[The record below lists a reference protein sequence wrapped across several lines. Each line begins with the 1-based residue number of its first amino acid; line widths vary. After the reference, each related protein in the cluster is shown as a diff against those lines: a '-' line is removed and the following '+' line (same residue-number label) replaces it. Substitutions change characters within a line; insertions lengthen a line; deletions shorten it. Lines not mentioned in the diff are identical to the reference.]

1 MTDAEREQAA
11 AGAAQGAVA
20 TVTDVPLVVDLDGTL
35 IKSDV
40 LWESLM
46 LLMRDR
52 PWALIRALRWL
63 SGGKASFKAKLVAEV
78 ALDPAALPYRDD
90 VLAFVHAAR
99 GEGRRVVLATATHQA
114 VADLVAGHLGVF
126 DEVLGTEG
134 QTNLGGATK
143 RHALEQR
150 YGNKGFDYMGD
161 HRRDIPIFAGARS
174 AHLVGA
180 SSSVEQAARTHG
192 NVDRVFPRARG
203 GPLLWLR
210 AMRIHQW
217 VKNALLFLPLTLAH
231 RLTDFHDLLR
241 VSIAFVA
248 FGLVA
253 SSTYQINDL
262 RDLAADRRHARK
274 RTRALASGDLSIPAG
289 LTLAA
294 VAFVSG
300 FAVALAWLPA
310 AFAGILAGYTVLT
323 LVYSFEL
330 KRRLLVDIIA
340 LALLYTL
347 RIVAG
352 GAAAGVVVSEWL
364 LAFSLFF
371 FTNLAFLK
379 RYIEL
384 RQMLPTAGG
393 KVAGRGYVDTDANMI
408 RSVGPS
414 TGTAAV
420 LVMAL
425 YINGAQVQKLYPAAF
440 WLWLIVPILI
450 YWNMRVWFLAER
462 GEVDHDPV
470 VFALRD
476 RVTWAATAA
485 VAVIAVLATIG

>member
-1 MTDAEREQAA
+1 MEAEREDAPAA
-11 AGAAQGAVA
+11 APV
-20 TVTDVPLVVDLDGTL
+20 VSDVPLVVDLDGTL

-52 PWALIRALRWL
+52 PWALVRALGWL
-63 SGGKASFKAKLVAEV
+63 GAGKAGFKAKLVAEV
-78 ALDPAALPYRDD
+78 AVDPAALPYRED
-90 VLAFVHAAR
+90 VLAFVQEAR
-99 GEGRRVVLATATHQA
+99 GEGRRVVLATATHRSVADA
-114 VADLVAGHLGVF
+114 VAEHLGVF

-134 QTNLGGATK
+134 ATNLGGAAK
-143 RHALEQR
+143 RAALEQR
-150 YGNKGFDYMGD
+150 YGARGFDYMGD
-161 HRRDIPIFAGARS
+161 HRRDLPIFAGARS

-180 SSSVEQAARTHG
+180 SAAVEQSARAHG
-192 NVDRVFPRARG
+192 NVDKVFPRGRG
-203 GPLLWLR
+203 GPLLWLK
-210 AMRIHQW
+210 AMRVHQW
-217 VKNALLFLPLTLAH
+217 VKNALLFLPLALAH
-231 RLTDFHDLLR
+231 RLADLHDILQ

-294 VAFVSG
+294 IAFVSG
-300 FAVALAWLPA
+300 FALALALLPM
-310 AFAGILAGYTVLT
+310 AFVGILAGYTVLT

-384 RQMLPTAGG
+384 RQMPPSAGG
-393 KVAGRGYVDTDANMI
+393 KVAGRGYLDTDTAMI
-408 RSVGPS
+408 RSIGPS

-425 YINGAQVQKLYPAAF
+425 YINGPQVQKLYPAAF
-440 WLWLIVPILI
+440 WLWLVVPLLI

-476 RVTWAATAA
+476 RVTWAMAAA
-485 VAVIAVLATIG
+485 VAVVAVLATVG